1 LSYVGERF
9 LFTVS
14 TIQNQEAID
23 CAALLDRVAESSG
36 PVEVVGLAGS
46 ERAHVL
52 SRMVSRLGGPI
63 LVVVP
68 SSAEADQLAED
79 IAFFSP
85 SAQHVV
91 DGFPPYH
98 LMPFKFLSYHN
109 QTASERIRVL
119 YQLMVG
125 ASAPLILAPVTALL
139 QQLIPRAELSRY
151 AELIMEGEEVD
162 RGRLVAKLITG
173 GYLRAAIVEEPGDF
187 SVRGGIV
194 DVYSPLYADP
204 LRIEFFGDRVE
215 SLRFFSAVDQ
225 RKLQPTKE
233 AVVLPAREAILHP
246 EQLAEITQRMRLRAA
261 QINLPATQMRR
272 IATQL
277 SHQENVPG
285 IESLLPLIY
294 PHLDHFVDYLPPN
307 TRVVI
312 VDPDRLQQAAREFE
326 EQVRA
331 NDTACLESGRLCVP
345 PEALYF
351 SWGKVR
357 GMLSPKR
364 VLSFRQLDV
373 RCADENDDPSN
384 PLLLHAAVRTNHELT
399 AALRQPRGKEDL
411 LQPLAD
417 WVQRQRSEG
426 RLVAIACQAK
436 TQAKRL
442 ASLLAPY
449 GLRFIPSDGF
459 PVEGAEPGAAFIC
472 LGRLTAGFVWPAEG
486 LAVLSENEIFGVRQI
501 RRATPAAKARARLLG
516 LRELKQGDLI
526 VHDEHGIGQYDGL
539 QKLTVERVR
548 NEFLVIIYQGGD
560 KLYLPVDRM
569 GVVQKYM
576 GVEGLKPALDRLG
589 GKSWERVKARVK
601 RSAEKIAGELLR
613 LYAQRKVAI
622 GTAFDAADD
631 SFQDFETGFAY
642 EETADQIKAIEE
654 VLSDMREPTPMD
666 RLVCGDVGY
675 GKTEVALRAAFL
687 AVSHGKQVAVL
698 VPTTILAEQHGATF
712 RSRFQRYPVN
722 IACLSRFRSRSDQA
736 AILEGL
742 KSGAIDIVVGTHRL
756 LQKDVAF
763 KDLGL
768 LVLDEEQ
775 RFGVRHKERLKRLRA
790 SVDVLA
796 LTATPIPRT
805 LHLSLAGVRDI
816 SLIQT
821 PPEYRKAIITAISEF
836 DPAVIAEAIR
846 RELKRQGQVFFVHNS
861 INDIHEMAAM
871 IQGLVP
877 EVRLDVA
884 HGRMPEEELERV
896 MARFMDRQIDLL
908 VCTTIIESGLDIA
921 TANTMIVNRA
931 DCFGLAQMYQ
941 LRGRVGRSDEQAYAY
956 LLIPDE
962 SGLTADARKRLKVL
976 MEHSDLGAGF
986 QIAMNDLEIR
996 GGGTILGASQSG
1008 HIAAVGYDMFL
1019 QLMEEAMSELKGQP
1033 VPPPL
1038 DPEVNIPLSAFFPE
1052 GYIPEIDQRMA
1063 IYRRLARAE
1072 DLQEIADVRSEITDR
1087 FGPPPD
1093 EAAHLLFK
1101 IMLKVLARNAGV
1113 SRLDLKEQRLV
1124 VWFSTAHQKTPE
1136 ALVDMIV
1143 AEPKKFELTPDHVLK
1158 VRLAPAGTVGQ
1169 LSQAKNI
1176 LQAIGQHVNSQ
1187 EN

>member
-1 LSYVGERF
+1 MF
-9 LFTVS
+9 
-14 TIQNQEAID
+14 TIQNQEATD
-23 CAALLDRVAESSG
+23 CAALLKRVAEAAG
-36 PVEVVGLAGS
+36 PVEVIGLAGS

-52 SRMVSRLGGPI
+52 CSMVSRLGGTI

-68 SSAEADQLAED
+68 SEAEANQLAED

-85 SAQHVV
+85 PAQHLVNC
-91 DGFPPYH
+91 FPPYH

-119 YQLMVG
+119 YRLLVQT
-125 ASAPLILAPVTALL
+125 APPLIIAPVPALL

-151 AELIMEGEEVD
+151 AELIMAGEEVD

-194 DVYSPLYADP
+194 DVFSPLYADP

-225 RKLQPTKE
+225 RKLQPATE
-233 AVVLPAREAILHP
+233 AVILPAREAVLHP
-246 EQLAEITQRMRLRAA
+246 EQLTEIIHRIRLRAA
-261 QINLPATQMRR
+261 QINLPATQVRR
-272 IATQL
+272 IVTQL
-277 SHQENVPG
+277 SHQEGVPG
-285 IESLLPLIY
+285 IESLMPLIY
-294 PHLDHFVDYLPPN
+294 PRLDHFVDYLPPN
-307 TRVVI
+307 TRVVTI
-312 VDPDRLQQAAREFE
+312 DPERLHQAAREFE
-326 EQVRA
+326 EQFRA

-345 PEALYF
+345 PEALYL
-351 SWGKVR
+351 SWEEVR
-357 GMLSPKR
+357 GMLGAKR
-364 VLSFRQLDV
+364 TVSFRLLDV
-373 RCADENDDPSN
+373 HSADETQEVSN
-384 PLLLHAAVRTNHELT
+384 PEVVHTTVQTNHELT

-426 RLVAIACQAK
+426 RLVVIACQAK
-436 TQAKRL
+436 TQAQRL
-442 ASLLAPY
+442 VSLLAHY

-459 PVEGAEPGAAFIC
+459 PAKGAEPGAAFLC
-472 LGRLTAGFVWPAEG
+472 LGRLSAGFVWPAEG
-486 LAVLSENEIFGVRQI
+486 LAVLSENEVFGVRQI
-501 RRATPAAKARARLLG
+501 RRATPAVKARARLLG
-516 LRELKQGDLI
+516 LQELKQGDLI

-548 NEFLVIIYQGGD
+548 NEFLVIIYQGDD

-576 GVEGLKPALDRLG
+576 GVEGLRPALDRLG

-613 LYAQRKVAI
+613 LYAERRVAV
-622 GTAFDAADD
+622 GTAFDAADG

-642 EETADQIKAIEE
+642 EETPDQLKAIEE
-654 VLSDMREPTPMD
+654 VLNDMREPTPMD

-698 VPTTILAEQHGATF
+698 VPTTILAEQHWATF
-712 RSRFQRYPVN
+712 RGRFQRYPVN
-722 IACLSRFRSRSDQA
+722 IVCLSRFRSRRDQT
-736 AILEGL
+736 AILDGL
-742 KSGAIDIVVGTHRL
+742 KSGAIDIVIGTHRL

-821 PPEYRKAIITAISEF
+821 PPEYRKAIITTISEF
-836 DPAVIAEAIR
+836 DRVVIAEAIR

-861 INDIHEMAAM
+861 IQDIHEMAAT

-877 EVRLDVA
+877 DVRLDVA
-884 HGRMPEEELERV
+884 HGRMAEEDLERV
-896 MARFMDRQIDLL
+896 MARFMNREIDLL

-1019 QLMEEAMSELKGQP
+1019 QLMEDAMTELKGQP
-1033 VPPPL
+1033 VLQPL

-1052 GYIPEIDQRMA
+1052 GYIPDIDQRMA
-1063 IYRRLARAE
+1063 LYRRLARTE
-1072 DLQEIADVRSEITDR
+1072 DLQEIADVRSEIIDR

-1093 EAAHLLFK
+1093 EATHLLFK
-1101 IMLKVLARNAGV
+1101 IMLKVLARTAGV
-1113 SRLDLKEQRLV
+1113 SRLDLKDQRLV
-1124 VWFSTAHQKTPE
+1124 ICFSTAHQKTPE
-1136 ALVDMIV
+1136 AIVDLIV
-1143 AEPKKFELTPDHVLK
+1143 ADPKNFELTPDHVLK
-1158 VRLAPAGTVGQ
+1158 VRLTPAGTVGQ
-1169 LSQAKNI
+1169 LGQAKNI
-1176 LQAIGQHVNSQ
+1176 LQAIGQHVKNQ